1 MDPLLLDPSLLDWPL
16 PDAPL
21 PRAGRFDDRLAP
33 PLDFVDALP
42 VVSELPRADDPLA
55 VRVLALTVA
64 PAEVRDD
71 DRTAVRSL
79 DPPVAIMPRRR
90 FSTMLTSLDGALT
103 NLLFFFLTMLVLGS
117 SSATPTV
124 VRDRLCIKAVL
135 PLPCSRVT
143 VRLEEPPRTLARTLT
158 LLEPEA

>member
-1 MDPLLLDPSLLDWPL
+1 MDPLLLDPSLPAWPL

-42 VVSELPRADDPLA
+42 VVSELPRADDPVA

-71 DRTAVRSL
+71 DRTAARSL
-79 DPPVAIMPRRR
+79 DAPVASTPRRPR
-90 FSTMLTSLDGALT
+90 RGAGRRPDALSPT
-103 NLLFFFLTMLVLGS
+103 GPAGRNHAAPPLFDDAHVAGWR
-117 SSATPTV
+117 A
-124 VRDRLCIKAVL
+124 D
-135 PLPCSRVT
+135 
-143 VRLEEPPRTLARTLT
+143 EPPLFLLDDARAG
-158 LLEPEA
+158 LLVSDTDRGPGP